1 MSEARSLPLLEVL
14 RRPDELPV
22 LSLPQWE
29 ALILQARRANLISR
43 IAHRLR
49 ERNLLEAVPRAPRA
63 HLEAALILAAAQAE
77 AVRREVTY
85 IHRALARVGVD
96 IVLLKGA
103 AYLMAGLP
111 AADGRMFTD
120 IDILVPLERLTE
132 VELALRLKG
141 WVTTHHS
148 AYDQR
153 YYRQWM
159 HELPPMRHGIRMTVV
174 DVHHAILP
182 RTARLK
188 PSSAKLL
195 AASRPIDGD
204 ERLRMLAPMD
214 MVLHSAAHLFHNEEL
229 SHGLRD
235 LGDLDCLLRHFGSQ
249 PGFWDELPRR
259 AVELDLARP
268 LYYAL
273 RYAST
278 ILGTPVTGATMAA
291 AEADA
296 PPKPLRGLMDFLYLR
311 ALRPNHPTCADAWTP
326 LARWMLYVRAHWLRM
341 PLPLLIYH
349 LSHKALVREKVEE
362 NPERTLDGAARRAR
376 T

>member
-1 MSEARSLPLLEVL
+1 LSDARSPPLLEVL

-22 LSLPQWE
+22 LGLPQWE
-29 ALILQARRANLISR
+29 ALIVQARRANLISR
-43 IAHRLR
+43 IAHRLG
-49 ERNLLEAVPRAPRA
+49 ERNLLEGVPRAPRA

-85 IHRALARVGVD
+85 IRRALARVGID

-111 AADGRMFTD
+111 AAGGRMFTD
-120 IDILVPLERLTE
+120 IDILVPFERLAE

-141 WVTTHHS
+141 WVTTHHG

-195 AASRPIDGD
+195 AASRPIAGED
-204 ERLRMLAPMD
+204 RLRVLAPAD
-214 MVLHSAAHLFHNEEL
+214 MVLHSAAHLFCNEDL

-235 LGDLDCLLRHFGSQ
+235 LGDLDCLLRHFGGQ

-259 AVELDLARP
+259 AVDLDLARP

-278 ILGTPVTGATMAA
+278 VLGTPVPGATMTA

-296 PPKPLRGLMDFLYLR
+296 PPQPLRGLMDFLYLR
-311 ALRPNHPTCADAWTP
+311 ALRPNHATCADAWTP
-326 LARWMLYVRAHWLRM
+326 LARWMLFVRAHWLRM

-349 LSHKALVREKVEE
+349 LTHKALVREKSGE
-362 NPERTLDGAARRAR
+362 NRERPRNGGAGRAG

>member
-1 MSEARSLPLLEVL
+1 VSDAQAPSLLDAL
-14 RRPDELPV
+14 RRPDELPAV
-22 LSLPQWE
+22 GLPQWE
-29 ALILQARRANLISR
+29 TLILQARQTHLISR
-43 IAHRLR
+43 IAHRLG
-49 ERNLLEAVPRAPRA
+49 ERNLLGGVLPAPRA
-63 HLEAALILAAAQAE
+63 HLEAALILAAAQAD

-85 IHRALARVGVD
+85 IRRALARVGIDV
-96 IVLLKGA
+96 VLLKGA

-111 AADGRMFTD
+111 PADGRMFTD
-120 IDILVPLERLTE
+120 IDILVPFERLTE

-148 AYDQR
+148 TYDQR

-188 PSSAKLL
+188 PSSEKLL
-195 AASRPIDGD
+195 AASRPITGED
-204 ERLRMLAPMD
+204 RLRVLAPAD

-235 LGDLDCLLRHFGSQ
+235 LGDLDSLLRHFGGQ

-268 LYYAL
+268 LYYGL
-273 RYAST
+273 RQVSRLY
-278 ILGTPVTGATMAA
+278 GTRVPSAA
-291 AEADA
+291 WRAVAESG
-296 PPKPLRGLMDFLYLR
+296 PPPGLSGLMDALYDR
-311 ALRPNHPTCADAWTP
+311 ALDPAAPRRLDSLLGP
-326 LARWMLYVRAHWLRM
+326 LARQALFVRAHWLRM
-341 PLPLLIYH
+341 PPALLVLH
-349 LSHKALVREKVEE
+349 LGAKMFRVDREV
-362 NPERTLDGAARRAR
+362 GAADARAR
-376 T
+376 A